1 MNILVVLGHP
11 SGESFCAAIAH
22 SARTALDELG
32 HEVVFHDLYREG
44 FDPLLTARE
53 IPQDAPLDPVVD
65 RHCRELAQAEGIV
78 VVHPNYWGQPPAM
91 LKGWIDRV
99 FRPGVAYRFLEG
111 DGGEGVPEGLL
122 KARLAVVFNT
132 SNTVEHRE
140 MEVFGDP
147 LENIWRRCL
156 FQFCG
161 VPDFYRRTFRVIV
174 TSSLEQR
181 RQWLEETAQTM
192 RRLFPQP

>member
-1 MNILVVLGHP
+1 MNILLVLGHP
-11 SGESFCAAIAH
+11 SGDSFCAAIAQ
-22 SARTALDELG
+22 SARTALEELG
-32 HEVVFHDLYREG
+32 HEVIFHDLYREG
-44 FDPLLTARE
+44 FDPLISARE
-53 IPQDAPLDPVVD
+53 IPQDAPLDPVAA

-122 KARLAVVFNT
+122 KARLAVVLNT
-132 SNTVEHRE
+132 SNTFEDRE
-140 MEVFGDP
+140 MAVFGDP
-147 LENIWRRCL
+147 LENIWRKCL

-161 VPDFYRRTFRVIV
+161 VPDFYRHTFRVIV

-181 RQWLEETAQTM
+181 RQWLEEAAQTL
-192 RRLFPQP
+192 RRLFPRA